1 MSITGATPEEI
12 MQDLAEQIE
21 DAKPTRPTLRF
32 KTSREIFENRVAHI
46 ADEIGKLEQDA
57 GREYPKSHG
66 RQKLIT
72 RLVRARDN
80 MINAHH
86 FAQKMQGLGGD

>member
-21 DAKPTRPTLRF
+21 DAKPARPALRF
-32 KTSREIFENRVAHI
+32 KTSREIFENRIAHI

-57 GREYPKSHG
+57 GREYPRSHG

-80 MINAHH
+80 MINARH